1 MPWVRFDDQYPIH
14 RKVKPLSDSEMR
26 FHIEAIF
33 WCARNLTDGFVP
45 AEDASDVSAVRRPH
59 KVIPCLV
66 ARGLLHEA
74 GHVCQSP
81 KCPPSPGGDG
91 WMIHDYLDYQPS
103 KLKVRA
109 EREAKRVRQDRWL
122 AKKAGRPVDN
132 RASTGVQ
139 LSTDDLPE
147 HVPRSPKLDAKPDA
161 SQDASVDAPPPRP
174 APKEGGRGPAA
185 PPAAALRRGRDA
197 GGEQVNGHIT
207 PVCPNCG
214 NRTDSPYHRNACRSE
229 RLART
234 ETP

>member
-45 AEDASDVSAVRRPH
+45 AEDVSDVSAVRRPH

-81 KCPPSPGGDG
+81 KCPPSLGGDG
-91 WMIHDYLDYQPS
+91 WMIHDYFDYQPS
-103 KLKVRA
+103 KQKVTT
-109 EREAKRVRQDRWL
+109 ERDAKAQRQARWL
-122 AKKAGRPVDN
+122 AKKTTRP
-132 RASTGVQ
+132 R
-139 LSTDDLPE
+139 
-147 HVPRSPKLDAKPDA
+147 DA

-185 PPAAALRRGRDA
+185 PPAAAARRGRDA

-207 PVCPNCG
+207 PVCHNCG
-214 NRTDSPYHRNACRSE
+214 NRTDSPYHRNVCRSE

-234 ETP
+234 EPT

>member
-45 AEDASDVSAVRRPH
+45 AEDVSDVSAVRRPH

-103 KLKVRA
+103 KLKVQA
-109 EREAKRVRQDRWL
+109 GREAKRVRQDRWL
-122 AKKAGRPVDN
+122 AKLKTRP
-132 RASTGVQ
+132 R
-139 LSTDDLPE
+139 
-147 HVPRSPKLDAKPDA
+147 DA
-161 SQDASVDAPPPRP
+161 SQDASVDDPPPRP

-185 PPAAALRRGRDA
+185 PPAAAARRGRDG

-207 PVCPNCG
+207 PVCHNCG
-214 NRTDSPYHRNACRSE
+214 NRTDSPYHRNVCRSE